1 MLNCEGNWV
10 PNFLTIPR
18 VLWRRRTLER
28 SCRWSRSEL
37 LARQAVGVTQLR
49 RFAVERSPFYRRFH
63 AGCDGHA
70 LSELPVL
77 TKSVLMENFDEVVT
91 DRSVRLRDAEA
102 FLATEADGLFRDRY
116 VVLATSGSTGLRG
129 VFLFDPSEWIDALAR
144 ITRPMLW
151 AGVAP
156 NSFRRRRM
164 AMLASTTASHYS
176 CQVGRSLASPYLPTL
191 RMDAGDPVESM
202 VARLNEWQPDVLAV
216 YPSVLRQLA
225 LEQIAGHL
233 RIRPYKVATSA
244 EVLTTEDRRRARE
257 AWGVHVFD
265 TYGGTE
271 YAPIAAECEYGAKHL
286 FEDGA
291 VIEIERDRVLLTV
304 LERRTQPLI
313 RYEISDV
320 VRSVEGDCECG
331 RPFRLIES
339 VEGRVED
346 VLAFGEIRVHPNR
359 FHEVLERAPV
369 AGWQVISDG
378 DGVRVL
384 LTGLREA
391 AAGSAVAE
399 AVRAMLARE
408 GITVGVRVVEVERLE
423 RGATGKA
430 PLIVAK
436 CRSGG
441 RA

>member
-1 MLNCEGNWV
+1 V

-18 VLWRRRTLER
+18 VVWRRRALER
-28 SCRWSRSEL
+28 SCRWSRAEL
-37 LARQAVGVTQLR
+37 LAHQTAAVTQLR
-49 RFAVERSPFYRRFH
+49 RFAAEQSPFYRRFH
-63 AGCDGHA
+63 AGCGERPLH
-70 LSELPVL
+70 ELPVL

-91 DRSVRLRDAEA
+91 DRSVRLCEAES
-102 FLATEADGLFRDRY
+102 FLESGSDGMFRGRY

-129 VFLFDPSEWIDALAR
+129 VFLFDPSEWITALAR

-151 AGVAP
+151 AGVASNP
-156 NSFRRRRM
+156 FKRRRM

-176 CQVGRSLASPYLPTL
+176 CQVGRWLASPYLPTL

-225 LEQIAGHL
+225 VEQLAGRL
-233 RIRPYKVATSA
+233 RIRPDKIATSA
-244 EVLTTEDRRRARE
+244 EVLTAEDRRRTRE
-257 AWGVHVFD
+257 AWGLPVFD

-271 YAPIAAECEYGAKHL
+271 YAPIAAECPYGRKHL
-286 FEDGA
+286 LEDGA
-291 VIEIERDRVLLTV
+291 VIELERDRVLLTV
-304 LERRTQPLI
+304 LDRRTQPLI

-359 FHEVLERAPV
+359 FHEVLERVPA
-369 AGWQVISDG
+369 AGWQVIFEG
-378 DGVRVL
+378 GVLRVL
-384 LTGLREA
+384 LTGSRD
-391 AAGSAVAE
+391 AGAEVGE
-399 AVRAMLARE
+399 AVRAMLERE
-408 GITVGVRVVEVERLE
+408 GVVVTVRVAEVERLE

-430 PLIVAK
+430 PLIVA
-436 CRSGG
+436 R
-441 RA
+441 

>member
-1 MLNCEGNWV
+1 V

-18 VLWRRRTLER
+18 VLWRRRVLER
-28 SCRWSRSEL
+28 SCRWSRPEL
-37 LARQAVGVTQLR
+37 LARQASTVTQLR
-49 RFAVERSPFYRRFH
+49 RFALAQSPFYRRFH
-63 AGCDGHA
+63 AGCDA
-70 LSELPVL
+70 RPLNELPVL
-77 TKSVLMENFDEVVT
+77 SKSLLMENFDEVVT
-91 DRSVRLRDAEA
+91 DRSLRLRDAEA
-102 FLATEADGLFRDRY
+102 FLEAGSEGLFRNRY

-156 NSFRRRRM
+156 NPFKRRRM

-176 CQVGRSLASPYLPTL
+176 CQVGRSLESPYLPTL
-191 RMDAGDPVESM
+191 RMDAGDAVASM

-225 LEQIAGHL
+225 VEQKAGRL
-233 RIRPYKVATSA
+233 RIRPDKVATSA
-244 EVLTTEDRRRARE
+244 EVLTAEDRRRVRE

-271 YAPIAAECEYGAKHL
+271 YAPIAAECELGRKHL

-304 LERRTQPLI
+304 LDRRTQPLI

-320 VRSVEGDCECG
+320 VRSVDGDCECG

-346 VLAFGEIRVHPNR
+346 VLAFGGIRVHPNR
-359 FHEVLERAPV
+359 FHEVLERVPV
-369 AGWQVISDG
+369 TGWQVIQEG
-378 DGVRVL
+378 GALRVL
-384 LTGLREA
+384 LTGSRDAGEA
-391 AAGSAVAE
+391 VGE
-399 AVRAMLARE
+399 AVRTMLARE
-408 GITVGVRVVEVERLE
+408 GVVVAVRVAAVERLE

-430 PLIVAK
+430 PLIVA
-436 CRSGG
+436 R
-441 RA
+441 

>member
-1 MLNCEGNWV
+1 
-10 PNFLTIPR
+10 
-18 VLWRRRTLER
+18 VLLG
-28 SCRWSRSEL
+28 
-37 LARQAVGVTQLR
+37 RQAAGVTQLR
-49 RFAVERSPFYRRFH
+49 RFATERSPFYRRFH
-63 AGCDGHA
+63 AGCDGRR

-77 TKSVLMENFDEVVT
+77 TKSLLMENFDEVVT
-91 DRSVRLRDAEA
+91 DPSVRLRDAEA
-102 FLATEADGLFRDRY
+102 FLAAGSDELFRDRY

-156 NSFRRRRM
+156 NPFKRRRM
-164 AMLASTTASHYS
+164 AMLASTASSHYS
-176 CQVGRSLASPYLPTL
+176 CQVGRSLESPYLPTL
-191 RMDAGDPVESM
+191 RMDAGDPVEMM

-225 LEQIAGHL
+225 LEQIGGRL
-233 RIRPYKVATSA
+233 RIRPDKVATSA
-244 EVLTTEDRRRARE
+244 EVLTSDDRRRARE

-271 YAPIAAECEYGAKHL
+271 YAPIAAECPYGSKHL

-304 LERRTQPLI
+304 LDRRTQPLI

-331 RPFRLIES
+331 RPFRMIES

-369 AGWQVISDG
+369 AGWQVIQDAGSL
-378 DGVRVL
+378 RVL
-384 LTGLREA
+384 LTGSREPG
-391 AAGSAVAE
+391 AGKAIGE

-408 GITVGVRVVEVERLE
+408 GVVVAVRVAEVERLE

-430 PLIVAK
+430 PLVWGRGPGA
-436 CRSGG
+436 GG
-441 RA
+441 QVVG

>member
-1 MLNCEGNWV
+1 V
-10 PNFLTIPR
+10 SNFLTIPR
-18 VLWRRRTLER
+18 LLWRRRALER
-28 SCRWSRSEL
+28 SCRWSRTEL
-37 LARQAVGVTQLR
+37 LARQAAAVTQIR
-49 RFAVERSPFYRRFH
+49 RFAAQRSPFYRRFH
-63 AGCDGHA
+63 AGCDGSP

-77 TKSVLMENFDEVVT
+77 TKAVLMENFDEVVT
-91 DRSVRLRDAEA
+91 DPSVRLSEAESY
-102 FLATEADGLFRDRY
+102 LAAGSPGLFRGRY

-129 VFLFDPSEWIDALAR
+129 VFLFDPSEWITVLAR

-156 NSFRRRRM
+156 NPFRRRRM

-176 CQVGRSLASPYLPTL
+176 CQVGRALESPYLPAL
-191 RMDAGDPVESM
+191 RMDAADPVETM

-225 LEQIAGHL
+225 LEQIAGRL
-233 RIRPYKVATSA
+233 RIRPDKIATSA
-244 EVLTTEDRRRARE
+244 EVLTAEDRRRARE
-257 AWGVHVFD
+257 AWDVHVFD

-271 YAPIAAECEYGAKHL
+271 YAPIAAECPFGRKHL
-286 FEDGA
+286 LEDGA
-291 VIEIERDRVLLTV
+291 AIEIERDRVLLTV
-304 LERRTQPLI
+304 LDRRTQPLI

-346 VLAFGEIRVHPNR
+346 VLAFGGIRVHPNR

-369 AGWQVISDG
+369 AGWQVIFEGG
-378 DGVRVL
+378 DLRVL
-384 LTGLREA
+384 LTGLRVPEA
-391 AAGSAVAE
+391 RPSIGE
-399 AVRAMLARE
+399 AVRAMLVRE
-408 GITVGVRVVEVERLE
+408 GVAVAVRVVEVERLE

-430 PLIVAK
+430 PLIVA
-436 CRSGG
+436 R
-441 RA
+441 